1 MAATI
6 VTAMVSGLAT
16 SLRQAP
22 ATVTALAALA
32 LFVVWATDDAGYPVT
47 HWAPG
52 GLVIAALLALCV
64 GIVGVRWG
72 ELSAPVRLALG
83 CLAAYTALSFL
94 SILWAGVPGDAWE
107 GANRTLLYLL
117 VFALFAGWRQRGATA
132 ALLLAVWTL
141 ALAGLAAFVAL
152 HVDATS
158 RAQLETQLPF
168 GRLVYPT
175 GYANAS
181 AALWLMAAWPALL
194 LARSRRLAWPL
205 RGVLAG
211 SAVLLADVALLG
223 QSRGSLYATPVMVLL
238 VFAFVPARLRT
249 FAALAPVAAA
259 IAATAPVVL
268 RVGNHLDDD
277 RVNPATLHS
286 AILAIFLAASAVGLV
301 FAAAAAIEQRHPFSE
316 RAVGRTRAPLTGC
329 AIAAL
334 LALITGGWVAAGDP
348 AARIHHGWETFKSV
362 RGYGANGAGGRLTSG
377 LGSNRYDFYRVALN
391 EFAAHPV
398 AGIGAD
404 NFQQQYLRH
413 GRSVET
419 PRYPPRVE
427 LRTLAHTGVVGALLA
442 LAGLG
447 AALLAAG
454 RAIWRPRLG
463 RGLEADVAAA
473 ALAGFAYWAV
483 HGSVDW
489 VLEFAGVGGP
499 AVALLGIACAPDPAR
514 APGDPGRKWP
524 RARRLALIGAAV
536 VAALAGAASL
546 TLPWLHP

>member
-117 VFALFAGWRQRGATA
+117 VFAFI
-132 ALLLAVWTL
+132 
-141 ALAGLAAFVAL
+141 
-152 HVDATS
+152 
-158 RAQLETQLPF
+158 
-168 GRLVYPT
+168 
-175 GYANAS
+175 
-181 AALWLMAAWPALL
+181 
-194 LARSRRLAWPL
+194 
-205 RGVLAG
+205 
-211 SAVLLADVALLG
+211 
-223 QSRGSLYATPVMVLL
+223 
-238 VFAFVPARLRT
+238 PARLRT

-259 IAATAPVVL
+259 IAATAPAVL

-286 AILAIFLAASAVGLV
+286 AILAIFLAACAVGLV
-301 FAAAAAIEQRHPFSE
+301 FAAAAAIEQRHAFSE
-316 RAVGRTRAPLTGC
+316 RAVGRTRAALTVC

-334 LALITGGWVAAGDP
+334 VALIAGGWVAAGDP

-419 PRYPPRVE
+419 PRYPHSVD
-427 LRTLAHTGVVGALLA
+427 LRTLAHTGVIGALLA
-442 LAGLG
+442 LAG
-447 AALLAAG
+447 
-454 RAIWRPRLG
+454 
-463 RGLEADVAAA
+463 
-473 ALAGFAYWAV
+473 
-483 HGSVDW
+483 
-489 VLEFAGVGGP
+489 
-499 AVALLGIACAPDPAR
+499 
-514 APGDPGRKWP
+514 
-524 RARRLALIGAAV
+524 
-536 VAALAGAASL
+536 
-546 TLPWLHP
+546 